1 MTIKILF
8 GISVFLI
15 MFTLPLS
22 YAGLPDNDVT
32 ATVLE
37 FDGISASI
45 QIMWNSDDDTKH
57 KVGCVSCMP
66 NTYEFLSEDSLI
78 FENVTPFPNSTN
90 AMLYLISYNLQDEIV
105 HAKQIVLNLEQ

>member
-1 MTIKILF
+1 MMTKILF
-8 GISVFLI
+8 GIPVLLI
-15 MFTLPLS
+15 MFTVPSAFAEL
-22 YAGLPDNDVT
+22 AENDVT

-45 QIMWNSDDDTKH
+45 QIMWNSDEDTKH

-66 NTYEFLSEDSLI
+66 NTYELLSEDSLI

-105 HAKQIVLNLEQ
+105 HAKQIILNLEQ

>member
-1 MTIKILF
+1 MMIKILF

-15 MFTLPLS
+15 IFALPLS
-22 YAGLPDNDVT
+22 YADSSENDVT

-66 NTYEFLSEDSLI
+66 NTYEFLFENSLI

-90 AMLYLISYNLQDEIV
+90 AMLYLISYNLQDEII